1 MKRVIF
7 ILFAVMFGGTLTAQN
22 QFTIGDLTYEVLNG
36 GNSVEV
42 HDCDT
47 SATSVDIPSTVTNNG
62 TKYSVTSIRYT
73 AFYECRTLTS
83 ITIPN
88 SITTIET
95 MTFYGCSSLTSV
107 NIPNSVISI
116 GDYAFSKCSS
126 LTSVNIPNS
135 VISIGESAFSYCS
148 SLTSVT
154 IPNSVISIGE
164 SAFSYCSSLTSVTI
178 PNSVTYIGDGT
189 FYNCSS
195 LTSVTIPNSVT
206 SIKYSAF
213 SGCSSL
219 TSVTIPNS
227 VKSIRDWAFSGCS
240 NLTAIN
246 VDSGNT
252 HYSSIDGVLYNH
264 AQDTLIQCPEAKSSV
279 NIPKSVTYIRNEA
292 FSGCSNLTSITI
304 PNSVKSIG
312 DWAFSGC
319 SNLTAINV
327 DSGNTHYSS
336 IDGVLYNY
344 AQDTLIQ
351 CPKIKSSITIPNS
364 VTYIR
369 NEAFSGCSNLTSVSI
384 PNSVKS
390 IGERAFSDCSN
401 LTAINVDS
409 DNTHYSS
416 INGILYNYAQDTLI
430 QCPGAKS
437 SVNIPNKVTT
447 IGYGAFSH
455 CNNLTAIT
463 IPNNIKSIG
472 ENAFSNC
479 DNLTA
484 ITIPNSVKSI
494 GERAFSNCSNLTAIN
509 VDSGNTHYSSIDG
522 ILYNH
527 AQDTLIQCPG
537 AKSSVNIPNKVT
549 TIGYGAFC
557 NCNNLTA
564 ITIPNSI
571 TSIEENAFEGC
582 SNLTS
587 VLSLAYTP
595 PILGVKCF
603 DGVNSDCSF
612 IVPCK
617 SMTAYHASNWIYWIN
632 TDNIT
637 GSYYTEISAT
647 INKGEIYT
655 EYGFNENKTGTYTRT
670 VENQGD
676 CDSTIVLHLSVNA
689 SL

>member
-1 MKRVIF
+1 M
-7 ILFAVMFGGTLTAQN
+7 
-22 QFTIGDLTYEVLNG
+22 
-36 GNSVEV
+36 
-42 HDCDT
+42 
-47 SATSVDIPSTVTNNG
+47 
-62 TKYSVTSIRYT
+62 
-73 AFYECRTLTS
+73 
-83 ITIPN
+83 
-88 SITTIET
+88 
-95 MTFYGCSSLTSV
+95 
-107 NIPNSVISI
+107 
-116 GDYAFSKCSS
+116 
-126 LTSVNIPNS
+126 
-135 VISIGESAFSYCS
+135 
-148 SLTSVT
+148 
-154 IPNSVISIGE
+154 
-164 SAFSYCSSLTSVTI
+164 
-178 PNSVTYIGDGT
+178 
-189 FYNCSS
+189 
-195 LTSVTIPNSVT
+195 
-206 SIKYSAF
+206 
-213 SGCSSL
+213 
-219 TSVTIPNS
+219 
-227 VKSIRDWAFSGCS
+227 
-240 NLTAIN
+240 
-246 VDSGNT
+246 
-252 HYSSIDGVLYNH
+252 
-264 AQDTLIQCPEAKSSV
+264 
-279 NIPKSVTYIRNEA
+279 
-292 FSGCSNLTSITI
+292 
-304 PNSVKSIG
+304 
-312 DWAFSGC
+312 
-319 SNLTAINV
+319 
-327 DSGNTHYSS
+327 
-336 IDGVLYNY
+336 
-344 AQDTLIQ
+344 
-351 CPKIKSSITIPNS
+351 
-364 VTYIR
+364 
-369 NEAFSGCSNLTSVSI
+369 
-384 PNSVKS
+384 
-390 IGERAFSDCSN
+390 
-401 LTAINVDS
+401 
-409 DNTHYSS
+409 
-416 INGILYNYAQDTLI
+416 YNYAQDTLI

-447 IGYGAFSH
+447 IGYGAFSN

-472 ENAFSNC
+472 ENTFSNC

-484 ITIPNSVKSI
+484 LTIPNSVKSI
-494 GERAFSNCSNLTAIN
+494 GERAFSGCSGLTAIN
-509 VDSGNTHYSSIDG
+509 VDSNNTHYSSIDG

-647 INKGEIYT
+647 INEGETYT

-670 VENQGD
+670 VKKSGD